1 MSLFPP
7 EEVGFY
13 RLVEQTFLVLK
24 GSGLMLSATD
34 AERVRGWQAT
44 GVPARVVCDALQHV
58 FEAHS
63 QRKPGATP
71 PRSLA
76 YFERPVEEAIAAWR
90 ERGVG

>member
-1 MSLFPP
+1 MFPP

-34 AERVRGWQAT
+34 SERVRGWQGT
-44 GVPARVVCDALQHV
+44 GVPARVVCDAIEES
-58 FEAHS
+58 FAACA
-63 QRKPGATP
+63 RGGGGRDAA

-76 YFERPVEEAIAAWR
+76 YCAPAVDGAIAGWR
-90 ERGVG
+90 ERQVG